1 MMKSVDSGITL
12 SIKTVLSNIEKA
24 VSASF
29 FKQKVQLVAV
39 SKTKSVENIMEA
51 YDAGMRH
58 FGENYVDELVEKSKN
73 VLKY

>member
-51 YDAGMRH
+51 YDVGMRH